1 MCTNNNK
8 YENNEDDKN
17 KDDKNKDDKNKDDKN
32 KDDKNKDDKN
42 KDDKN
47 KDEKNKDDKNKDDD
61 EIKNVDN
68 NKNNNENKFNDDNI
82 KNIINKTKEILASK
96 KRFSLFGEF
105 SNEEDDNQPILKIKK
120 IDNSRNKCQ
129 NINCDHRKYYSN
141 WYDTNK
147 IIIPQINSLDDLVT
161 LGRYYHCKM
170 RRYYNGIDLK
180 MLNSTEEHLI
190 ELKEM
195 IGLNNIKEEI
205 INLIIYLLI
214 NKGLKTQELDLLNVV
229 VTGVPGTGKTTFIE
243 ILAKILTSLG
253 VLKFGQ
259 IVKVRRADLIGKYL
273 GHTAIQTQ
281 KKIDE
286 AYGGILLIDEA
297 YALGNPEGKDSFSKE
312 CLDTLN
318 QALSE
323 DKGKFICI
331 IAGYKD
337 ALDSSFFKYNEGLK
351 RRFPFRFE
359 IEKYAYNELSSI
371 LIKKIKLNNNWEL
384 LCEEN
389 EIIKLIKENY
399 ENFEN
404 QGGDMETVFLN
415 IRIVQNKRVF
425 LLPVSEKKKIIYEDL
440 DLAIKK
446 FNILR
451 CIKKPELCPSLY
463 GMYL

>member
-1 MCTNNNK
+1 MIMYSDNKKNKEENNNNDENK
-8 YENNEDDKN
+8 NYENKNDENENKNEENKNDKN
-17 KDDKNKDDKNKDDKN
+17 KN
-32 KDDKNKDDKN
+32 
-42 KDDKN
+42 
-47 KDEKNKDDKNKDDD
+47 DDD
-61 EIKNVDN
+61 NNLNKE
-68 NKNNNENKFNDDNI
+68 NKNI
-82 KNIINKTKEILASK
+82 INIINKTKEILASN
-96 KRFSLFGEF
+96 KRLSLF
-105 SNEEDDNQPILKIKK
+105 SDLYNEEDDDQPILKIKR
-120 IDNSRNKCQ
+120 IDNSKNKCL
-129 NINCDHRKYYSN
+129 NIYCDHKKYYSK

-147 IIIPQINSLDDLVT
+147 ILIPQINSLDDLVS
-161 LGRYYHCKM
+161 LGRYYHCRM
-170 RRYYNGIDLK
+170 RRFYNGIDLK
-180 MLNSTEEHLI
+180 MLNNTEAHLI
-190 ELKEM
+190 ALKEM

-259 IVKVRRADLIGKYL
+259 IIKVRRADLIGKYL

-359 IEKYAYNELSSI
+359 IEKYAYEELSKI
-371 LIKKIKLNNNWEL
+371 LIKKINYNNNWEL
-384 LCEEN
+384 LCSEK

-425 LLPVSEKKKIIYEDL
+425 LLPVIEKKKIIYDDI

-451 CIKKPELCPSLY
+451 CIKKPELNPSLY
-463 GMYL
+463 GMYS